1 MEPRTEPRPEPRPAP
16 DARKALVRFAVTPWA
31 EVSCGGRTL
40 GTTPFPDVSL
50 PVGVYECRF
59 HNPELA
65 RTKTQRVEVKASGPN
80 TVVVKF

>member
-1 MEPRTEPRPEPRPAP
+1 VVETRRAP
-16 DARKALVRFAVTPWA
+16 VRFAVTPWA

-59 HNPELA
+59 FNPELG
-65 RTKTQRVEVKASGPN
+65 RTKTQRVEVKASGSN